1 MAVTP
6 PDLLKYL
13 DNLQI
18 SYETLAHEPL
28 FTVEDSRDVHARM
41 PGGHIKNL
49 LVKDKK
55 SRIFLLVALADSQI
69 NLKTIHEKIGA
80 SGRVSFCSAEIMDAL
95 LGVTPGS
102 VTPFGVINDT
112 GHQVTLVLEAAM
124 MREARLNCHPLV
136 NTMTTGLSRDDLL
149 KFVRSTGHEPMIIAF
164 AEP

>member
-80 SGRVSFCSAEIMDAL
+80 SGRVSFCSAEIMNEL

-112 GHQVTLVLEAAM
+112 GHQVTLVLEASM

-149 KFVRSTGHEPMIIAF
+149 KFVRATGHEPLIIAF

>member
-80 SGRVSFCSAEIMDAL
+80 SGRVSFCS
-95 LGVTPGS
+95 GS

-112 GHQVTLVLEAAM
+112 GHQVTLVLEASM

-149 KFVRSTGHEPMIIAF
+149 KFVRATGHEPLIIAF
-164 AEP
+164 AEA